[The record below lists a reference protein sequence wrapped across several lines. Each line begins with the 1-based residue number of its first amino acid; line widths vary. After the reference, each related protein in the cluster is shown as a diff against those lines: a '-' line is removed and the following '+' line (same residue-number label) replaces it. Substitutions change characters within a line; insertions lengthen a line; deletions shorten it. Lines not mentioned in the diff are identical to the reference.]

1 MRHRNEGRKLS
12 RNTSHRRALLRNLV
26 TSLLEHGRLM
36 TTLPKAKEIRPLA
49 EKMIT
54 LGKRDNLH
62 ARRQVH
68 SYLLKDA
75 TAKKVF
81 DTIAPKFADRKGRIQ
96 PDHQA
101 GEPQRRRRGHR
112 DHRTAR
118 KRTRSQESR
127 ARGKGRGEGRK
138 EAQERRLKK
147 RRTRQAARSRQLSGA
162 PGVSRGFSF
171 MAEEE
176 LKIEDTFQWN
186 PGDYSLMLRGFWAWL
201 SSFWSS

>member
-49 EKMIT
+49 EKIIT
-54 LGKRDNLH
+54 LGKRDSLH

-81 DTIAPKFADRKGRIQ
+81 ETIAPKFAGRKGGYSRIIKLGNRQ
-96 PDHQA
+96 GDGA
-101 GEPQRRRRGHR
+101 DIAIIELLGSELE
-112 DHRTAR
+112 A
-118 KRTRSQESR
+118 KKAER
-127 ARGKGRGEGRK
+127 A
-138 EAQERRLKK
+138 KK
-147 RRTRQAARSRQLSGA
+147 
-162 PGVSRGFSF
+162 
-171 MAEEE
+171 AEEKDAKKPKKDDE
-176 LKIEDTFQWN
+176 KD
-186 PGDYSLMLRGFWAWL
+186 
-201 SSFWSS
+201 